1 MKKLLALVLA
11 VAMVLSTA
19 VVFASAAEEE
29 PEGYFWLKG
38 TGDADPGINFKVP
51 GDVLVDDNI
60 TIEALVMFD
69 EDCVA
74 SGGCV
79 YLNCYSYEKD
89 EYNNWDYLI
98 SFIDYAKESS
108 FTLGEWSKA
117 TFTFNPFDGAYG
129 GHAGSKYTPA
139 MLTMGIGFWQATGTV
154 KVAYISVSQNGEEV
168 WSIDFTAGFDPTR
181 NSDLEK
187 VVEGGIFN
195 IDADGKDVKWG
206 TVGAAVVVDDPAETD
221 DTADDTGDDA
231 TDDSADDTGDDTGDP
246 TSDAEPAAIAPTTV
260 GFMTF
265 TPDNTA
271 YAVGDEITVNVSMTE
286 TAIKSLGILI
296 KDMKGLEFVSG
307 KWTKSAFTFE
317 GEDDDIEPIL
327 MSNMK
332 ANGDAIDAAALA
344 YSAENGEQKVSGDVF
359 TLKLKVTDAQF
370 ALKIDVS
377 YSGNDNAVNKLE
389 DNDILNAAGGA
400 EPVEPDEPG
409 EPSSQ
414 PAEPAHTG
422 DAGLIALA
430 IVSVLA
436 LGGAVV
442 VKKSK

>member
-1 MKKLLALVLA
+1 MKKLVCMLLVL
-11 VAMVLSTA
+11 S
-19 VVFASAAEEE
+19 
-29 PEGYFWLKG
+29 
-38 TGDADPGINFKVP
+38 
-51 GDVLVDDNI
+51 LV
-60 TIEALVMFD
+60 
-69 EDCVA
+69 
-74 SGGCV
+74 
-79 YLNCYSYEKD
+79 
-89 EYNNWDYLI
+89 
-98 SFIDYAKESS
+98 
-108 FTLGEWSKA
+108 
-117 TFTFNPFDGAYG
+117 GAI
-129 GHAGSKYTPA
+129 A
-139 MLTMGIGFWQATGTV
+139 
-154 KVAYISVSQNGEEV
+154 ISVSAD
-168 WSIDFTAGFDPTR
+168 STTA
-181 NSDLEK
+181 
-187 VVEGGIFN
+187 
-195 IDADGKDVKWG
+195 
-206 TVGAAVVVDDPAETD
+206 
-221 DTADDTGDDA
+221 
-231 TDDSADDTGDDTGDP
+231 
-246 TSDAEPAAIAPTTV
+246 

-265 TPDNTA
+265 TPDKA
-271 YAVGDEITVNVSMTE
+271 EYAVGDEITITVSMTE

-344 YSAENGEQKVSGDVF
+344 YAAEVGEQKISGDVF
-359 TLKLKVTDAQF
+359 TLKLKVTDA
-370 ALKIDVS
+370 AYKLVIDVS

-389 DNDILNAAGGA
+389 DNVILNAAGEA
-400 EPVEPDEPG
+400 EPEPSEAEPEPSEAEPEPSEAEP

>member
-1 MKKLLALVLA
+1 
-11 VAMVLSTA
+11 
-19 VVFASAAEEE
+19 
-29 PEGYFWLKG
+29 
-38 TGDADPGINFKVP
+38 
-51 GDVLVDDNI
+51 
-60 TIEALVMFD
+60 
-69 EDCVA
+69 
-74 SGGCV
+74 
-79 YLNCYSYEKD
+79 
-89 EYNNWDYLI
+89 
-98 SFIDYAKESS
+98 
-108 FTLGEWSKA
+108 
-117 TFTFNPFDGAYG
+117 
-129 GHAGSKYTPA
+129 
-139 MLTMGIGFWQATGTV
+139 
-154 KVAYISVSQNGEEV
+154 
-168 WSIDFTAGFDPTR
+168 
-181 NSDLEK
+181 
-187 VVEGGIFN
+187 
-195 IDADGKDVKWG
+195 
-206 TVGAAVVVDDPAETD
+206 
-221 DTADDTGDDA
+221 
-231 TDDSADDTGDDTGDP
+231 
-246 TSDAEPAAIAPTTV
+246 
-260 GFMTF
+260 MTF

-344 YSAENGEQKVSGDVF
+344 YAAEVGEQKISGDVF

-389 DNDILNAAGGA
+389 DNDILHAAGGA